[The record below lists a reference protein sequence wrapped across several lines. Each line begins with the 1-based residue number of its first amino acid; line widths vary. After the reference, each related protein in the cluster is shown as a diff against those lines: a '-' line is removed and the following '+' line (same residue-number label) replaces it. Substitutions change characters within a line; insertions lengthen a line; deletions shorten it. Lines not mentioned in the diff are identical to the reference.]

1 MEGLVPGSA
10 ATGVISRLPPGS
22 QPREGLPD
30 VMLGVMITMCEP
42 SWAQVLSVEASA
54 GHWAAG
60 GRMEDHMGACV
71 WWEQKVVA
79 PVFGVSTNQTTGVLT
94 WIQLFLTGRS
104 FLLLGTLESL
114 LSSGYLAPNK
124 HLSEPLPPSHRA
136 GVLKGTGVF
145 AS

>member
-60 GRMEDHMGACV
+60 GRMEDHVGACV

-79 PVFGVSTNQTTGVLT
+79 PVFGVSTNQTTGAPD
-94 WIQLFLTGRS
+94 
-104 FLLLGTLESL
+104 LGPTIPNGPVFPPLGDFGI
-114 LSSGYLAPNK
+114 SGK
-124 HLSEPLPPSHRA
+124 FW
-136 GVLKGTGVF
+136 VF
-145 AS
+145 STK